1 MYYFHF
7 IPGSRR
13 NNHFYCF
20 FQTRLYTGL
29 RSISTGFSGERRHG
43 NGEYLFQVSQFD
55 PGIYGPGIHMRTRR
69 LAEADCRSTEPGPF
83 SPNSPPSL
91 SLPSPHHLP
100 AGERP
105 TGDTATFSNLG
116 HFHFLSR
123 AAQPRSTTIYSPFF
137 SLAEKSKMCT
147 GILLHSGMDKFC

>member
-91 SLPSPHHLP
+91 SLSPPPTTSQLGRDPP
-100 AGERP
+100 AIP
-105 TGDTATFSNLG
+105 Q
-116 HFHFLSR
+116 LSR
-123 AAQPRSTTIYSPFF
+123 TWDIFIFCLGQP
-137 SLAEKSKMCT
+137 SLAR
-147 GILLHSGMDKFC
+147 LLYTVLSFH